1 MVDSF
6 RRVGGWGRLLVS
18 PPKLRKRYAVLSILP
33 FAIGRFRLLMYRK
46 IFHRTKTSTSN
57 RYRDTTRRY
66 TLLVVSS
73 NSTLIENEKAR

>member
-1 MVDSF
+1 M
-6 RRVGGWGRLLVS
+6 GQALGVS
-18 PPKLRKRYAVLSILP
+18 AKTEETVRGPVHSAICG
-33 FAIGRFRLLMYRK
+33 IGRSRLLMYRK
-46 IFHRTKTSTSN
+46 VFHRTKTSTSN